1 MNRVRTLSLI
11 AATLGV
17 AVGAGTLF
25 QQELSRQEVSDTART
40 PADTSLV
47 RLASAGTVGTDAEVE
62 PELQPEIG
70 LAAPRPAAAPGAAAP
85 DEVTGRPLPIVTAS
99 LLPDLPHTVEPLP
112 ETAHAAPVLA
122 AAPERAPASAEPAT
136 LATDPALI
144 EDLLAEVD
152 ACAVWLVVTPEAGAM
167 LDMSLYA
174 PCDSGEPVI
183 IGHAGLHFDARISVD
198 GQLALSLPALS
209 PEAELSV
216 TFADGR
222 VSTDATFV
230 ADAHLHGRLG
240 VQWRGQVVLGLNAYA
255 SGADFGSAGHIH
267 PANPAAP
274 DDPAH
279 GFLTLLGETM
289 QAQVY
294 SYPSALPEAGEVALE
309 LEVAITDESCGHP
322 FHVTT
327 IEARAGTEAN
337 RRDIRLEM
345 PDCDGQGGYLVLK
358 NLLPE
363 QTIALN

>member
-25 QQELSRQEVSDTART
+25 QQELSRQEVSAAARMPT
-40 PADTSLV
+40 DTSLV
-47 RLASAGTVGTDAEVE
+47 RLASAGRVGTDAEVE
-62 PELQPEIG
+62 PEAQSEVG
-70 LAAPRPAAAPGAAAP
+70 FAAPSPAIAPVAVVATEMSGQSLPVVTASFLPDLSGPVEPLAGMARATPVPGAA
-85 DEVTGRPLPIVTAS
+85 
-99 LLPDLPHTVEPLP
+99 P
-112 ETAHAAPVLA
+112 EHG
-122 AAPERAPASAEPAT
+122 PASAEPAT

-144 EDLLAEVD
+144 GDLLAEVD
-152 ACAVWLVVTPEAGAM
+152 ACAVWLVITPETGAM

-174 PCDSGEPVI
+174 PCDSGAPVTI
-183 IGHAGLHFDARISVD
+183 RHGGLHFDARVSED

-230 ADAHLHGRLG
+230 ADARLYGRLG
-240 VQWRGQVVLGLNAYA
+240 VQWQGAAEMGLNAYA
-255 SGADFGSAGHIH
+255 SGADFGSTGHIH